1 MSGGR
6 AGEYG
11 TAGGLADGPRC
22 GGISAVIPTL
32 DEERC
37 IGALVLAVRSLVDE
51 VIVCDGGSTDET
63 VLRAADAGARV
74 VTGARGRGAQLDLG
88 ARTAVHERLWFLHAD
103 SRVHPHAGEAL
114 RAATG
119 PWGCFATR
127 IDSAD
132 PRLRFTAAGM
142 TLRARWTGVCS
153 GDMGLW
159 ADRRYFEA
167 LGGFGNTAFED
178 LAFADRARR
187 QDPCEVLD
195 PLLLTS
201 ARRWQSEGVTNTVL
215 RFWMIRLGYRVG
227 VEPGRL
233 AGVYRSRPR

>member
-1 MSGGR
+1 MSAAAVGR
-6 AGEYG
+6 
-11 TAGGLADGPRC
+11 
-22 GGISAVIPTL
+22 ISAVIPTL

-37 IGALVLAVRSLVDE
+37 IGAVVLAVRTIVDE

-63 VLRAADAGARV
+63 VQRASEAGARV

-103 SRVHPHAGEAL
+103 SRVHPRAGEAL
-114 RAATG
+114 RAAAG

-132 PRLRFTAAGM
+132 PRLRVTAAGM

-153 GDMGLW
+153 GDMGIW
-159 ADRRYFEA
+159 ADRGFFET
-167 LGGFGNTAFED
+167 LGGFGSTAFED
-178 LAFADRARR
+178 LSFADRARR
-187 QDPCEVLD
+187 QHPCEVLD
-195 PLLLTS
+195 PQLLTS
-201 ARRWQSEGVTNTVL
+201 ARRWQNEGVTNTVL

-227 VEPGRL
+227 IDPARL
-233 AGVYRSRPR
+233 ANVYSSRPR